1 MFQIGGGNCSICKSP
16 NTNKSTCPC
25 NPDVVSPNYKKHPL
39 CLQKNKKNGN
49 KPIITK
55 KSPKKSPLHKNGPSP
70 MDYLA
75 NLPLPALESLA
86 QQGLLEDLT
95 SLRQSSKAY
104 KTKMDQPSI
113 KKIAHGKNKYIPS
126 ANMILQLNDMASKLN
141 NLVETGEME
150 TYWVDELPQKY
161 RLTMKDVEDIRKG
174 KIVWVFQPQVY
185 DEIMKFDNSDSE
197 QLSWFYDFEGN
208 AVTGSG
214 ADTWGLYR
222 PGMLDEMEKI
232 YHQHAGHFIF
242 IED

>member
-1 MFQIGGGNCSICKSP
+1 MFQIGGGNCSICGSP

-49 KPIITK
+49 EPIITK
-55 KSPKKSPLHKNGPSP
+55 KSPKKSPQYKNGSSP
-70 MDYLA
+70 IDYLST
-75 NLPLPALESLA
+75 LPLPALESLA
-86 QQGLLEDLT
+86 QQGLLKDLT

-113 KKIAHGKNKYIPS
+113 KKIAHGKNIPT
-126 ANMILQLNDMASKLN
+126 ANMIRQLNYMASKLN
-141 NLVETGEME
+141 DLGEAGKTE
-150 TYWVDELPQKY
+150 TYWVDMLPPKY
-161 RLTMKDVEDIRKG
+161 RLTMKDVEDIHKG
-174 KIVWVFQPQVY
+174 KIVWVFQPQGY
-185 DEIMKFDNSDSE
+185 DEIMKFDNSDPE

-222 PGMLDEMEKI
+222 PDMLNEMEKI
-232 YHQHAGHFIF
+232 YHQYA
-242 IED
+242 